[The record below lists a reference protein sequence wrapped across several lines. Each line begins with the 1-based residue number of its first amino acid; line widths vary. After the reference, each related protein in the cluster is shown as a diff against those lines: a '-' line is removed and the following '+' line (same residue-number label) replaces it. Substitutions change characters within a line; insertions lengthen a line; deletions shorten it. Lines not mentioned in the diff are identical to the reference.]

1 MKFFKLM
8 MIAFLAILGLNSCS
22 NDSPP
27 PLDFIEVDHSK
38 DLVGTWTYI
47 AENGQAEAMVI
58 KEDGSFAVTG
68 IMKGGYLYEEKGT
81 IKVVNNK
88 VSLVFEGDSEVFK
101 GRLELVVGKSMSIV
115 FNEENDIRL
124 TYDYCKTDLSD
135 EIIGLWVCHE
145 GLQSVE
151 NDMAIITYFEDGK
164 MTMTTQ
170 ASDFI
175 ADDFVKRESN
185 YKVVGDLVFKI
196 LPSENVP
203 EGIPPYIVSRL
214 IYTPNGTALGD
225 ILTENQYVYS
235 DNGLVEITTSFLR
248 VKESL
253 KLTGKVYDY
262 KSAYVTNAKGKDEDF
277 TIMGNTFNIAKIK
290 SYDFDKMFSAD
301 LFSVELNANSFKYS
315 LRLENGQDTG
325 FDTPM
330 TVDGNKVTLDMS
342 AINPALRKVEMYMFQ
357 DANDTQVHF
366 YMYTDAFINYFANM
380 EVYTLILEGKIDPA
394 DTAAVEK
401 VFADME
407 SRVESINVS
416 FVMKVRK

>member
-1 MKFFKLM
+1 
-8 MIAFLAILGLNSCS
+8 MIL
-22 NDSPP
+22 PP
-27 PLDFIEVDHSK
+27 PLDFIEVDYSK

-47 AENGQAEAMVI
+47 SEGGLAEAMVI

-81 IKVVNNK
+81 IKVENNK
-88 VSLVFEGDSEVFK
+88 VSLVFEGDSEVFE
-101 GRLELVVGKSMSIV
+101 GRLEFVTDKSMSIV
-115 FNEENDIRL
+115 FNKEYDVRL
-124 TYDYCKTDLSD
+124 TYDYCKNDLSD
-135 EIIGLWVCHE
+135 EIVGMWVCHE

-151 NDMAIITYFEDGK
+151 NDMAIITYSEDGK

-262 KSAYVTNAKGKDEDF
+262 KSAYVTNANGKDEDF

-394 DTAAVEK
+394 DTAAVEN

>member
-1 MKFFKLM
+1 
-8 MIAFLAILGLNSCS
+8 MIL
-22 NDSPP
+22 PP

-47 AENGQAEAMVI
+47 SEGGLAEAMVI

-68 IMKGGYLYEEKGT
+68 IAKGGYLYEEKGT

-88 VSLVFEGDSEVFK
+88 VSLVFEGDDEVFK
-101 GRLELVVGKSMSIV
+101 GRLEFVTDKSISIV
-115 FNEENDIRL
+115 FNKENDIRL
-124 TYDYCKTDLSD
+124 TYDYCKEDLSD

-151 NDMAIITYFEDGK
+151 NDMAIITYSEDGK

-248 VKESL
+248 VKQSL
-253 KLTGKVYDY
+253 NLTGKTYDY
-262 KSAYVTNAKGKDEDF
+262 ISAYVSNAKGINEDF
-277 TIMGNTFNIAKIK
+277 SVLGNTFNMANIK
-290 SYDFDKMFSAD
+290 ANDFDMMFRSVLSCFEFDAD
-301 LFSVELNANSFKYS
+301 SMKYKF
-315 LRLENGQDTG
+315 RRDDGLEME
-325 FDTPM
+325 FDTPI
-330 TVDGNKVTLDMS
+330 TVNGNKVTLDMS
-342 AINPALRKVEMYMFQ
+342 AVNPACRKVNMHMFQ
-357 DANDTQVHF
+357 DKDDSQLHM
-366 YMYTDAFINYFANM
+366 YMHTDAFINYFANLD
-380 EVYTLILEGKIDPA
+380 VIAAVTEGKIDPA
-394 DTAAVEK
+394 DTAAVEN